1 MILGVCSHVTG
12 IAHGQHDE
20 TKALKSLRLVLMPET
35 LP

>member
-20 TKALKSLRLVLMPET
+20 TKALIELEARADA
-35 LP
+35 